1 LTTITRDYNL
11 SLESAI
17 LISLE
22 DLDTLLIDLVFGK
35 HLLID
40 NKKTTTTRLWIRWD
54 IDKTYWQHYSFC
66 FT

>member
-1 LTTITRDYNL
+1 L

-54 IDKTYWQHYSFC
+54 I
-66 FT
+66 